1 MARKPRNNEANT
13 GNEAKPKRPDGMPV
27 GKPFEK
33 GNPGRPKGSR
43 HKLGEDFLS
52 ALARDFGAHGE
63 EAIAETREKDPA
75 AYVRVV
81 AGLLPKEMLIRKE
94 PETELSDDEL
104 IEGIEYLKALVARER
119 DRASEALH

>member
-1 MARKPRNNEANT
+1 MT
-13 GNEAKPKRPDGMPV
+13 DDSPKKGKTKGDYEVGH
-27 GKPFEK
+27 GKPPKHSQFK
-33 GNPGRPKGSR
+33 PGQGGRPKGSR
-43 HKLGEDFLS
+43 NKLGENFLKALS
-52 ALARDFGAHGE
+52 ADFEAHGE